1 MNSVNVMGRLVADA
15 ELRKTNSG
23 KSVCSVRLA
32 VDAGKD
38 KKAYFFSVVAW
49 NGTAEN
55 ICKYFGKGD
64 KIAISGIL
72 TSREYEHEGKNIT
85 VVEILANSFDF
96 CESKKANAQPDEAEP
111 AAQIADEP
119 TQPSGL
125 PFEL

>member
-1 MNSVNVMGRLVADA
+1 MQNVMNSV
-15 ELRKTNSG
+15 RKTNSG
-23 KSVCSVRLA
+23 KSVCSFRLA

-72 TSREYEHEGKNIT
+72 TSIVIGTVTGLGIT
-85 VVEILANSFDF
+85 LTAYLLDKIDLFGVIRDEKHAFVMTELDQMIDADISSVENLVGSLVF
-96 CESKKANAQPDEAEP
+96 
-111 AAQIADEP
+111 
-119 TQPSGL
+119 
-125 PFEL
+125 